1 MNFPAILII
10 PYLQL
15 MEKNK
20 ENISLVTA
28 DGMPLKISIAKAQRR
43 SKLVAFMMVFPLL
56 FFVAIAFIG
65 PIADMLLF
73 SIDNSIVKKILPK
86 TTESLKDWNE
96 YSGELPDEVV
106 FAAMVEE
113 IKIAKASKKH
123 TKIGARFNYESSGFS
138 SLFRKAGRK
147 VKKLKKPPFKEALI
161 KSDKRWGEIYTWQVI
176 KQNSSD
182 YTEGYYLAAL
192 DFKRNFESGDI
203 ESVSEEDSIY
213 LKLFFRT
220 LLLSTIIVILTLVIG
235 FPLSY
240 MLSIVSTRSSNIL
253 IIFVL
258 LPFWTS
264 LLVRTT
270 SWIALLQQEGVI
282 NDFLIFL
289 GFINDEGR
297 LAMIHNAIGTVVAM
311 THILLPFMIL
321 PLFSVMKT
329 IPKSY
334 VRAAI
339 SLGAHPWKAFWKIY
353 FPNTGP
359 GIGAGSILVFILA
372 IGYYITPALVG
383 GISGT
388 FISNRIAYHISNSL
402 NWGLGSAI
410 GVILLGIVLLFFVFY
425 DRIVGIN
432 NMKLG

>member
-1 MNFPAILII
+1 
-10 PYLQL
+10 
-15 MEKNK
+15 MEKIK
-20 ENISLVTA
+20 ENIQLVTA
-28 DGMPLKISIAKAQRR
+28 DGTPLKISLARAQRR
-43 SKLVAFMMVFPLL
+43 SKIVAFMMVFPLL
-56 FFVAIAFIG
+56 LFITIAFIG
-65 PIADMLLF
+65 PIADMLML
-73 SIDNSIVKKILPK
+73 SIDNTIVKEILPK
-86 TTESLKDWNE
+86 STETLQSWDE
-96 YSGELPDEVV
+96 YSGELPDEAV
-106 FAAMVEE
+106 FAAIVAD
-113 IKIAKASKKH
+113 IKKTKAKKQH
-123 TKIGARFNYESSGFS
+123 TKIGSRFNYESSGFS
-138 SLFRKAGRK
+138 SLFRKTGRK
-147 VKKLKKPPFKEALI
+147 VKKIKNPPYKEALI
-161 KSDKRWGEIYTWQVI
+161 KADKRWGEIYTWQVI
-176 KQNSSD
+176 KQNSSS
-182 YTEGYYLAAL
+182 YTSGYYLAASDYKKEFSSGNIKSL
-192 DFKRNFESGDI
+192 ESK
-203 ESVSEEDSIY
+203 DSIY

-220 LLLSTIIVILTLVIG
+220 IVLSSLITFLTFVIG

-240 MLSIVSTRSSNIL
+240 MLSQVTTRISNIL

-282 NDFLIFL
+282 NDFLIL
-289 GFINDEGR
+289 VGIINEEGR
-297 LAMIHNAIGTVVAM
+297 LAMIHNATGTVVAM

-334 VRAAI
+334 VRAAV
-339 SLGAHPWKAFWKIY
+339 SLGAHPWKAFWKVY

-383 GISGT
+383 GSSGT

-402 NWGLGSAI
+402 NWGLGAAL
-410 GVILLGIVLLFFVFY
+410 GVILLGIVLALFMLY
-425 DRIVGIN
+425 DRIVGID

>member
-1 MNFPAILII
+1 
-10 PYLQL
+10 
-15 MEKNK
+15 MEKIK
-20 ENISLVTA
+20 ENIPLVTA
-28 DGMPLKISIAKAQRR
+28 DGTPLKISLARAQRR
-43 SKLVAFMMVFPLL
+43 SKIVAFMMVFPLL
-56 FFVAIAFIG
+56 FFITIAFIG
-65 PIADMLLF
+65 PIADMLML
-73 SIDNSIVKKILPK
+73 SIDNTIVKEILPK
-86 TTESLKDWNE
+86 STEALQSWDE
-96 YSGELPDEVV
+96 YSGELPDEAV
-106 FAAMVEE
+106 FAAIVVD
-113 IKIAKASKKH
+113 IKKAKATKQH
-123 TKIGARFNYESSGFS
+123 TKIGSRFNYESSGFS
-138 SLFRKAGRK
+138 SLFRKTGRN
-147 VKKLKKPPFKEALI
+147 VKKIKTPPYKEALI

-176 KQNSSD
+176 KQNSSS
-182 YTEGYYLAAL
+182 YTDGYYLAAS
-192 DFKRNFESGDI
+192 DYKREFSSGNIKSLESK
-203 ESVSEEDSIY
+203 DSIY

-220 LLLSTIIVILTLVIG
+220 IVLSSLITFLTFVIG

-240 MLSIVSTRSSNIL
+240 MLSQVSTRISNIL

-282 NDFLIFL
+282 NDFLIL
-289 GFINDEGR
+289 VGFINEEGR
-297 LAMIHNAIGTVVAM
+297 LAMIHNATGTVVAM

-334 VRAAI
+334 VRAAV
-339 SLGAHPWKAFWKIY
+339 SLGAHPWKAFWKVY

-383 GISGT
+383 GSSGT

-402 NWGLGSAI
+402 NWGLGAAL
-410 GVILLGIVLLFFVFY
+410 GVILLGIVLALFMLY
-425 DRIVGIN
+425 DRIVGID

>member
-1 MNFPAILII
+1 
-10 PYLQL
+10 
-15 MEKNK
+15 MEKIK
-20 ENISLVTA
+20 ENIPLVTA
-28 DGMPLKISIAKAQRR
+28 DGTPLKISLARAQRR
-43 SKLVAFMMVFPLL
+43 SKIVAFMMVFPLL
-56 FFVAIAFIG
+56 LFITIAFIG
-65 PIADMLLF
+65 PIADMLML
-73 SIDNSIVKKILPK
+73 SIDNTIVKEILPK
-86 TTESLKDWNE
+86 STEALQNWDE
-96 YSGELPDEVV
+96 YSGELPDESV
-106 FAAMVEE
+106 FAAIVAD
-113 IKIAKASKKH
+113 IKKAKATKQH
-123 TKIGARFNYESSGFS
+123 TKIGSRFNYESSGFS
-138 SLFRKAGRK
+138 SLFRKTGRK
-147 VKKLKKPPFKEALI
+147 VKKIKNPPYKEELI
-161 KSDKRWGEIYTWQVI
+161 KADKRWGEIYTWQVI
-176 KQNSSD
+176 KQNSSS
-182 YTEGYYLAAL
+182 YTGGYYLAAS
-192 DFKRNFESGDI
+192 DYKREFSSGNIKSLESK
-203 ESVSEEDSIY
+203 DSIY

-220 LLLSTIIVILTLVIG
+220 IVLSTLITFLTFVIG

-240 MLSIVSTRSSNIL
+240 MLSQVSTRISNIL

-282 NDFLIFL
+282 NDFLIL
-289 GFINDEGR
+289 VGIINEEGR
-297 LAMIHNAIGTVVAM
+297 LAMIHNATGTVVAM

-334 VRAAI
+334 VRAAV
-339 SLGAHPWKAFWKIY
+339 SLGAHPWKAFWKVY

-383 GISGT
+383 GSSGT

-402 NWGLGSAI
+402 NWGLGAAL
-410 GVILLGIVLLFFVFY
+410 GVILLGIVLALFMLY
-425 DRIVGIN
+425 DRIVGID

>member
-1 MNFPAILII
+1 
-10 PYLQL
+10 
-15 MEKNK
+15 MEKIQ
-20 ENISLVTA
+20 ENIVTA
-28 DGMPLKISIAKAQRR
+28 DGIPLKISLARAQRR
-43 SKLVAFMMVFPLL
+43 SKIVAFMMVFPLL
-56 FFVAIAFIG
+56 VFIVIAFIG
-65 PIADMLLF
+65 PIADMLLL

-86 TTESLKDWNE
+86 SSEALQNWDE
-96 YSGELPDEVV
+96 FSGELPSEAV
-106 FAAMVEE
+106 FSAMVDE
-113 IKIAKASKKH
+113 IKKAKAAKEH
-123 TKIGARFNYESSGFS
+123 TRVGQRLNYESSGFS

-147 VKKLKKPPFKEALI
+147 VTKIKTPPFKEALI
-161 KSDKRWGEIYTWQVI
+161 KTDKRWGEIYTWQVI
-176 KQNSSD
+176 KQNSSS

-192 DFKRNFESGDI
+192 DFKRKFSSGNI
-203 ESVSEEDSIY
+203 ESLESKDSIY

-220 LLLSTIIVILTLVIG
+220 IVLSSLITFLTFVIG

-240 MLSIVSTRSSNIL
+240 MLSTVSTRISNIL

-282 NDFLIFL
+282 NDFLVL
-289 GFINDEGR
+289 VGFINEEGR
-297 LAMIHNAIGTVVAM
+297 LAMIHNATGTVVAM

-339 SLGAHPWKAFWKIY
+339 SLGAHPWKAFWKVY
-353 FPNTGP
+353 FPNTGA

-383 GISGT
+383 GSSGT
-388 FISNRIAYHISNSL
+388 FISNRIAYHISSSL

>member
-1 MNFPAILII
+1 
-10 PYLQL
+10 
-15 MEKNK
+15 MEKIQ
-20 ENISLVTA
+20 ENIVTA
-28 DGMPLKISIAKAQRR
+28 DGIPLKISLARAQRR
-43 SKLVAFMMVFPLL
+43 SKIVAFMMVFPLL
-56 FFVAIAFIG
+56 VFIVIAFIG
-65 PIADMLLF
+65 PIADMLLL

-86 TTESLKDWNE
+86 SSEALQNWDE
-96 YSGELPDEVV
+96 YSGELPGEAV
-106 FAAMVEE
+106 FAAMVDE
-113 IKIAKASKKH
+113 IKKAKAAKEH
-123 TKIGARFNYESSGFS
+123 TRVGQRLNYESSGFS

-147 VKKLKKPPFKEALI
+147 VTKIKTPPFKEALI
-161 KSDKRWGEIYTWQVI
+161 KTDKRWGEIYTWQVI
-176 KQNSSD
+176 KQNSSS

-192 DFKRNFESGDI
+192 DFKRKFSSGNI
-203 ESVSEEDSIY
+203 ESLESKDSIY

-220 LLLSTIIVILTLVIG
+220 IVLSSLITFLTFVIG

-240 MLSIVSTRSSNIL
+240 MLSTVSTRISNIL

-282 NDFLIFL
+282 NDFLVL
-289 GFINDEGR
+289 VGFINEEGR
-297 LAMIHNAIGTVVAM
+297 LAMIHNATGTVVAM

-339 SLGAHPWKAFWKIY
+339 SLGAHPWKAFWKVY
-353 FPNTGP
+353 FPNTGA

-383 GISGT
+383 GSSGT
-388 FISNRIAYHISNSL
+388 FISNRIAYHISSSL

>member
-1 MNFPAILII
+1 
-10 PYLQL
+10 
-15 MEKNK
+15 MEKIQG
-20 ENISLVTA
+20 NIVTA
-28 DGMPLKISIAKAQRR
+28 DGIPLKISLARAQRR
-43 SKLVAFMMVFPLL
+43 SKIVAFMMVFPLL
-56 FFVAIAFIG
+56 VFIVVAFIG
-65 PIADMLLF
+65 PIADMLLL
-73 SIDNSIVKKILPK
+73 SIDNSIVKIILPK
-86 TTESLKDWNE
+86 SSEALQNWDE
-96 YSGELPDEVV
+96 FSGELPDEAV
-106 FAAMVEE
+106 FSAMVDE
-113 IKIAKASKKH
+113 IKKAKAAKEH
-123 TKIGARFNYESSGFS
+123 TRVGQRLNYESSGFS

-147 VKKLKKPPFKEALI
+147 VTKIKTPPFKEALI
-161 KSDKRWGEIYTWQVI
+161 KTDKRWGEIYTWQVI
-176 KQNSSD
+176 KQNSSS

-192 DFKRNFESGDI
+192 DFKRKFSSGNI
-203 ESVSEEDSIY
+203 ESLESKDSIY

-220 LLLSTIIVILTLVIG
+220 IVLSSLITFLTFVIG

-240 MLSIVSTRSSNIL
+240 MLSTVSTRISNIL

-282 NDFLIFL
+282 NDFLVL
-289 GFINDEGR
+289 VGFINEEGR
-297 LAMIHNAIGTVVAM
+297 LAMIHNATGTVVAM

-339 SLGAHPWKAFWKIY
+339 SLGAHPWKAFWKVY
-353 FPNTGP
+353 FPNTGA

-383 GISGT
+383 GSSGT
-388 FISNRIAYHISNSL
+388 FISNRIAYHISSSL

>member
-1 MNFPAILII
+1 
-10 PYLQL
+10 
-15 MEKNK
+15 MEKIK
-20 ENISLVTA
+20 ENIQLVTA
-28 DGMPLKISIAKAQRR
+28 DGTPLKISLARAQRR
-43 SKLVAFMMVFPLL
+43 SKIVAFMMVFPLL
-56 FFVAIAFIG
+56 LFITIAFIG
-65 PIADMLLF
+65 PIADMLML
-73 SIDNSIVKKILPK
+73 SIDNTIVKEILPK
-86 TTESLKDWNE
+86 STETLQSWDE
-96 YSGELPDEVV
+96 YSGELPDEAV
-106 FAAMVEE
+106 FAAIVAD
-113 IKIAKASKKH
+113 IKKAKAKKQH
-123 TKIGARFNYESSGFS
+123 TKIGSRFNYESSGFS
-138 SLFRKAGRK
+138 SLFRKTGRK
-147 VKKLKKPPFKEALI
+147 VKKIKNPPYKEALI
-161 KSDKRWGEIYTWQVI
+161 KADKRWGDIYTWQVI
-176 KQNSSD
+176 KQNSSS
-182 YTEGYYLAAL
+182 YTSGYYLAASDYKKEFSSGNIKSL
-192 DFKRNFESGDI
+192 ESK
-203 ESVSEEDSIY
+203 DSIY

-220 LLLSTIIVILTLVIG
+220 IVLSSLITFLTFVIG

-240 MLSIVSTRSSNIL
+240 MLSQVTTRISNIL

-282 NDFLIFL
+282 NDFLIL
-289 GFINDEGR
+289 VGIINEEGR
-297 LAMIHNAIGTVVAM
+297 LAMIHNATGTVVAM

-334 VRAAI
+334 VRAAV
-339 SLGAHPWKAFWKIY
+339 SLGAHPWKAFWKVY

-383 GISGT
+383 GSSGT

-402 NWGLGSAI
+402 NWGLGAAL
-410 GVILLGIVLLFFVFY
+410 GVILLGIVLALFMLY
-425 DRIVGIN
+425 DRIVGID

>member
-1 MNFPAILII
+1 
-10 PYLQL
+10 
-15 MEKNK
+15 MEKIQG
-20 ENISLVTA
+20 NIVTA
-28 DGMPLKISIAKAQRR
+28 DGIPLKISLARAQRR
-43 SKLVAFMMVFPLL
+43 SKIVAFMMVFPLL
-56 FFVAIAFIG
+56 VFIVVAFIG
-65 PIADMLLF
+65 PIADMLLL

-86 TTESLKDWNE
+86 SSKALQNWDE
-96 YSGELPDEVV
+96 YSDELPGEAV
-106 FAAMVEE
+106 FAAMVDE
-113 IKIAKASKKH
+113 IKKAKAAKEH
-123 TKIGARFNYESSGFS
+123 TRVGQRLNYESSGFS

-147 VKKLKKPPFKEALI
+147 VTKIKTPPFKEALI
-161 KSDKRWGEIYTWQVI
+161 KTDKRWGEIYTWQVI
-176 KQNSSD
+176 KQNSSR

-192 DFKRNFESGDI
+192 DFKRKFSSGNI
-203 ESVSEEDSIY
+203 ESLESKDSIY

-220 LLLSTIIVILTLVIG
+220 IVLSSLITFLTFVIG

-240 MLSIVSTRSSNIL
+240 MLSTVSTRISNIL

-282 NDFLIFL
+282 NDFLVL
-289 GFINDEGR
+289 VGFINEEGR
-297 LAMIHNAIGTVVAM
+297 LAMIHNATGTVVAM

-339 SLGAHPWKAFWKIY
+339 SLGAHPWKAFWKVY
-353 FPNTGP
+353 FPNTGA

-383 GISGT
+383 GSSGT
-388 FISNRIAYHISNSL
+388 FISNRIAYHISSSL

>member
-1 MNFPAILII
+1 
-10 PYLQL
+10 
-15 MEKNK
+15 MEKIK
-20 ENISLVTA
+20 ENIQLVTA
-28 DGMPLKISIAKAQRR
+28 DGTPLKISLARAQRR
-43 SKLVAFMMVFPLL
+43 SKIVAFMMVFPLL
-56 FFVAIAFIG
+56 LFITIAFIG
-65 PIADMLLF
+65 PIADMLML
-73 SIDNSIVKKILPK
+73 SIDNTIVKEILPK
-86 TTESLKDWNE
+86 STETLQSWDE
-96 YSGELPDEVV
+96 YSGELPDESV
-106 FAAMVEE
+106 FAAIVAD
-113 IKIAKASKKH
+113 IKKAKATKQH
-123 TKIGARFNYESSGFS
+123 TKIGSRFNYESSGFS
-138 SLFRKAGRK
+138 SLFRKTGRK
-147 VKKLKKPPFKEALI
+147 VKKIKNPPYKEALI
-161 KSDKRWGEIYTWQVI
+161 KADKRWGEIYTWQVI
-176 KQNSSD
+176 KQNSSS
-182 YTEGYYLAAL
+182 YTSGYYLAASDYKKEFSSGNIKSL
-192 DFKRNFESGDI
+192 ESK
-203 ESVSEEDSIY
+203 DSIY

-220 LLLSTIIVILTLVIG
+220 IVLSSLITFLTFVIG

-240 MLSIVSTRSSNIL
+240 MLSQVTTRISNIL

-282 NDFLIFL
+282 NDFLIL
-289 GFINDEGR
+289 IGFINEEGR
-297 LAMIHNAIGTVVAM
+297 LAMIHNATGTVVAM

-334 VRAAI
+334 VRAAV
-339 SLGAHPWKAFWKIY
+339 SLGAHPWKAFWKVY

-383 GISGT
+383 GSSGT

-402 NWGLGSAI
+402 NWGLGAAL
-410 GVILLGIVLLFFVFY
+410 GVILLGIVLALFMLY
-425 DRIVGIN
+425 DRIVGID

>member
-1 MNFPAILII
+1 
-10 PYLQL
+10 
-15 MEKNK
+15 MEKIQ
-20 ENISLVTA
+20 ENIVTA
-28 DGMPLKISIAKAQRR
+28 DGIPLKISLARAQRR
-43 SKLVAFMMVFPLL
+43 SKIVAFMMVFPLL
-56 FFVAIAFIG
+56 VFIVVAFIG
-65 PIADMLLF
+65 PIADMLLL

-86 TTESLKDWNE
+86 SSEALQNWDE
-96 YSGELPDEVV
+96 YSGELPGEAV
-106 FAAMVEE
+106 FAAMVDE
-113 IKIAKASKKH
+113 IKKAKAAKEH
-123 TKIGARFNYESSGFS
+123 TRVGQRLNYESSGFS

-147 VKKLKKPPFKEALI
+147 VTKIKTPPFKEALI
-161 KSDKRWGEIYTWQVI
+161 KTDKRWGEIYTWQVI
-176 KQNSSD
+176 KQNSSS

-192 DFKRNFESGDI
+192 DFKRKFSSGNI
-203 ESVSEEDSIY
+203 ESLESKDSIY

-220 LLLSTIIVILTLVIG
+220 IVLSSLITFLTFVIG

-240 MLSIVSTRSSNIL
+240 MLSTVSTRISNIL

-282 NDFLIFL
+282 NDFLVL
-289 GFINDEGR
+289 VGFINEEGR
-297 LAMIHNAIGTVVAM
+297 LAMIHNATGTVVAM

-339 SLGAHPWKAFWKIY
+339 SLGAHPWKAFWKVY
-353 FPNTGP
+353 FPNTGA

-383 GISGT
+383 GSSGT
-388 FISNRIAYHISNSL
+388 FISNRIAYHISSSL

>member
-1 MNFPAILII
+1 
-10 PYLQL
+10 
-15 MEKNK
+15 ME
-20 ENISLVTA
+20 ISQEKSVLVTA
-28 DGMPLKISIAKAQRR
+28 DGTPLKISLARAQRR
-43 SKLVAFMMVFPLL
+43 SKIVAFMMVFPLL
-56 FFVAIAFIG
+56 VFIVIAFIG
-65 PIADMLLF
+65 PIADMLLL

-86 TTESLKDWNE
+86 STEALQNWDE
-96 YSGELPDEVV
+96 YSGELPGEGV

-113 IKIAKASKKH
+113 IKKAKASKEH
-123 TKIGARFNYESSGFS
+123 TKIGGRLNYESSGFS

-147 VKKLKKPPFKEALI
+147 VNKIKTPPFKEALI

-176 KQNSSD
+176 KQNSPR

-192 DFKRNFESGDI
+192 DFKRQFASGNI
-203 ESVSEEDSIY
+203 ESLPTNDSIY

-220 LLLSTIIVILTLVIG
+220 IVLSSLITFLTFIIG

-240 MLSIVSTRSSNIL
+240 MLSTVSTRISNIL

-282 NDFLIFL
+282 NDFLIL
-289 GFINDEGR
+289 VGFINEEGR
-297 LAMIHNAIGTVVAM
+297 LAMIHNATGTVVAM

-339 SLGAHPWKAFWKIY
+339 SLGAHPWKAFWKVY
-353 FPNTGP
+353 FPNTGA

-383 GISGT
+383 GSSGT
-388 FISNRIAYHISNSL
+388 FISNRIAYHISSSL

>member
-1 MNFPAILII
+1 
-10 PYLQL
+10 
-15 MEKNK
+15 MEKIQ
-20 ENISLVTA
+20 ENIVTA
-28 DGMPLKISIAKAQRR
+28 DGIPLKISLARAQRR
-43 SKLVAFMMVFPLL
+43 SKIVAFMMVFPLL
-56 FFVAIAFIG
+56 VFIVVAFIG
-65 PIADMLLF
+65 PIADMLLL

-86 TTESLKDWNE
+86 SSEALQNWDE
-96 YSGELPDEVV
+96 FSGELPNEAV
-106 FAAMVEE
+106 FSAMVDE
-113 IKIAKASKKH
+113 IKKAKAAKEH
-123 TKIGARFNYESSGFS
+123 TRVGQRLNYESSGFS

-147 VKKLKKPPFKEALI
+147 VTKIKTPPFKEALI
-161 KSDKRWGEIYTWQVI
+161 KTDKRWGEIYTWQVI
-176 KQNSSD
+176 KQNSSS

-192 DFKRNFESGDI
+192 DFKRKFSSGNI
-203 ESVSEEDSIY
+203 ESLESKDSIY

-220 LLLSTIIVILTLVIG
+220 IVLSSLITFLTFVIG

-240 MLSIVSTRSSNIL
+240 MLSTVSTRISNIL

-282 NDFLIFL
+282 NDFLVL
-289 GFINDEGR
+289 VGFINEEGR
-297 LAMIHNAIGTVVAM
+297 LAMIHNATGTVVAM

-339 SLGAHPWKAFWKIY
+339 SLGAHPWKAFWKVY
-353 FPNTGP
+353 FPNTGA

-383 GISGT
+383 GSSGT
-388 FISNRIAYHISNSL
+388 FISNRIAYHISSSL

>member
-1 MNFPAILII
+1 
-10 PYLQL
+10 
-15 MEKNK
+15 MEKIK
-20 ENISLVTA
+20 ENIQLVTA
-28 DGMPLKISIAKAQRR
+28 DGTPLKISLARAQRR
-43 SKLVAFMMVFPLL
+43 SKIVAFMMVFPLL
-56 FFVAIAFIG
+56 LFITIAFIG
-65 PIADMLLF
+65 PIADMLML
-73 SIDNSIVKKILPK
+73 SIDNTIVKEILPK
-86 TTESLKDWNE
+86 STETLQSWDE

-106 FAAMVEE
+106 FAAIVAD
-113 IKIAKASKKH
+113 IKKAKATKKH
-123 TKIGARFNYESSGFS
+123 TKIGSRFNYESSGFS
-138 SLFRKAGRK
+138 SLFRKTGRK
-147 VKKLKKPPFKEALI
+147 VKKIKNPPYKEALI
-161 KSDKRWGEIYTWQVI
+161 KADKRWGEIYTWQVI
-176 KQNSSD
+176 KQNSSS
-182 YTEGYYLAAL
+182 YTSGYYLAASDYKKEFSSGNIKSL
-192 DFKRNFESGDI
+192 ESK
-203 ESVSEEDSIY
+203 DSIY

-220 LLLSTIIVILTLVIG
+220 IVLSSLITFLTFVIG

-240 MLSIVSTRSSNIL
+240 MLSQVTTRISNIL

-282 NDFLIFL
+282 NDFLIL
-289 GFINDEGR
+289 VGIINEEGR
-297 LAMIHNAIGTVVAM
+297 LAMIHNATGTVVAM

-334 VRAAI
+334 VRAAV
-339 SLGAHPWKAFWKIY
+339 SLGAHPWKAFWKVY

-383 GISGT
+383 GSSGT

-402 NWGLGSAI
+402 NWGLGAAL
-410 GVILLGIVLLFFVFY
+410 GVILLGIVLALFMLY
-425 DRIVGIN
+425 DRIVGID

>member
-1 MNFPAILII
+1 
-10 PYLQL
+10 
-15 MEKNK
+15 MEKIK
-20 ENISLVTA
+20 ENIQLVTA
-28 DGMPLKISIAKAQRR
+28 DGTPLKISLARAQRR
-43 SKLVAFMMVFPLL
+43 SKIVAFMMVFPLL
-56 FFVAIAFIG
+56 LFITIAFIG
-65 PIADMLLF
+65 PIADMLML
-73 SIDNSIVKKILPK
+73 SIDNTIVKEILPK
-86 TTESLKDWNE
+86 STETLQSWDE
-96 YSGELPDEVV
+96 YSGELPDEAV
-106 FAAMVEE
+106 FAAIVAD
-113 IKIAKASKKH
+113 IKKAKAKKQH
-123 TKIGARFNYESSGFS
+123 TKIGSRFNYESSGFS
-138 SLFRKAGRK
+138 SLFRKTGRK
-147 VKKLKKPPFKEALI
+147 VKKIKNPPYKEALI
-161 KSDKRWGEIYTWQVI
+161 KADKRWGEIYTWQVI
-176 KQNSSD
+176 KQNSSS
-182 YTEGYYLAAL
+182 YTSGYYLAASDYKKEFSSGNIKSL
-192 DFKRNFESGDI
+192 ESK
-203 ESVSEEDSIY
+203 DSIY

-220 LLLSTIIVILTLVIG
+220 IVLSSLITFLTFVIG

-240 MLSIVSTRSSNIL
+240 MLSQVTTRISNIL

-282 NDFLIFL
+282 NDFLIL
-289 GFINDEGR
+289 VGIINEEGC
-297 LAMIHNAIGTVVAM
+297 LAMIHNATGTVVAM

-334 VRAAI
+334 VRAAV
-339 SLGAHPWKAFWKIY
+339 SLGAHPWKAFWKVY

-383 GISGT
+383 GSSGT

-402 NWGLGSAI
+402 NWGLGAAL
-410 GVILLGIVLLFFVFY
+410 GVILLGIVLALFMLY
-425 DRIVGIN
+425 DRIVGID